1 MLNLQNSDG
10 QLNKTG
16 KNVKPLVAVSVGK
29 YLKYN
34 LAEITTLTLQSLIIT
49 SKHVDKI
56 FESFWQ
62 SHCWVSFTEDLHFQ

>member
-1 MLNLQNSDG
+1 M
-10 QLNKTG
+10 
-16 KNVKPLVAVSVGK
+16 AVSVDK

-49 SKHVDKI
+49 SKNVDKD

-62 SHCWVSFTEDLHFQ
+62 SHFWVSLQKIYIFNNTNYRVQEM